1 MRRRGIQVR
10 LSEENTLFALPGH
23 AITSEIRKALSDHKQ
38 VIIDALIQQE
48 QLALQG
54 IRRAER
60 DGSLPLSFA
69 QRRLWFMEQLSP
81 GEASYNVPAALRL
94 LGELNVAAFSLAVNA
109 IVQRHEA
116 LRTTFVV
123 RDGVAAQVIAP
134 ALELAAPVVDL
145 SGLDQAA
152 QEVEAQRLLSEAAR
166 RPFDLAVGPL
176 LRVLVLDLGFRP
188 ATGEREHIVAFT
200 LHHIVTDGW
209 STDVLLREF
218 VTLYEAFAA
227 GRPSPLP
234 DLSIQY
240 ADYAV
245 WQRDWLAGAV
255 LDRQLAYWRERLAGA
270 PALNLPTDRPRPAV
284 QDHAGATYGFEVPQR
299 VAEGLAR
306 LGRRE
311 GATLFM
317 VLLAG
322 FQLLLSRY
330 SGQNDVSVG
339 TPVANRRR
347 VELEG
352 LIGFFVNTLVLRTD
366 LSGDPSFR
374 TLLARVRETALGA
387 QAHQDLPFERL
398 VEEVQPVRDL
408 SRDPLFQ
415 VMFVLQNA
423 PMQELTLSG
432 LRAEPVATESGASK
446 FDLTL
451 AVIDTGEGLNASFEY
466 ATALFDAG
474 TIERLAG
481 HYCTLLEG
489 IVADPERR
497 LSELPLLG
505 EAERRRI
512 LVEWNQTAADYPR
525 DRLLHELFEDRA
537 AQTPAA
543 TAVVFED
550 AQLAYGELN
559 ARANQLAHHL
569 RSLGVGPDALVG
581 ICVERSLE
589 MVVGLLAILKA
600 GGAYLPLDPDYPRER
615 IGFMLED
622 AKPRL
627 VLTQARLRD
636 RLPER
641 VNALLLD
648 AHDHTISTLSPD
660 NPVPVAAPHNL
671 AYVIYTSGS
680 TGAPKGVGV
689 SHGGI
694 PNLTRDQIERLKIG
708 PASRVLQ
715 FSSLSFDA
723 AVFEIATALIS
734 GARLAIAPGE
744 KRAGQALLDLL
755 ARERVT
761 HALLPPVVL
770 STFAPSQSLALQA
783 IVVGGESCSP
793 QVAARWR
800 DSCPILNA
808 YGPTEYSVI
817 ATISESLSI
826 GDSAPIGRPIWNTQ
840 IYLLDGRMQPVPI
853 GAAGELYIGG
863 AGLARG
869 YLGRADL
876 TAERFL
882 PDPFG
887 GAGARLYRTGDLA
900 RHRADGDIEFLGRID
915 HQVKIRGFRIELG
928 EIEAALSRIAGVR
941 EAAVLAREDQP
952 GDKRLVAYVAG
963 REGTTPAAGE
973 LRAALQAHLP
983 DYMLPSAFVTL
994 DALPLT
1000 ANGKVDRKALPAP
1013 DLGALQ
1019 AHRYVAPRTATEAA
1033 LCRIWAQTLGLERV
1047 GVEDNF
1053 FELGGH
1059 SLLAVTLI
1067 ERMRQEGLQADVR
1080 ALFVS
1085 PTPAALAAEAGRR
1098 AEVLVPP
1105 NLIAQGCAAI
1115 TPEMLPLAQLSQGDI
1130 DRVVGR
1136 VPGGASNVQ
1145 DIYPLTPLQE
1155 GILFHHLMAASG
1167 DPYLLPTLLSF
1178 DGRERLEAFLVAL
1191 QAMIARHDILRTAVA
1206 WEGLPEPVQVV
1217 WRAAPLSV
1225 EEASLD
1231 PAAGDVAQQ
1240 LRERFDPRRFRLDVR
1255 QAPLLRGFL
1264 AYDAPKRRWLLL
1276 LLAHHLAMDH
1286 TTLEI
1291 LVEEA
1296 QAHLAGEAD
1305 RLSAPASFRN
1315 FVAQA
1320 RLGVSPAEHEAFFQ
1334 AMLGDV
1340 SEPTA
1345 PFGLVDA
1352 QGDGSGIDEA
1362 RLDLAP
1368 ALARRLRERARA
1380 LGVSAASLCHQAFA
1394 QVLARVSGRE
1404 DVVFGTVLFGRM
1416 QGGAG
1421 ADRALGMFINT
1432 LPVRAQVGAEGVADG
1447 ARRMHGLLTDLLRHE
1462 HASLAL
1468 AQRCSGVAAP
1478 APLFS
1483 ALLNFRHSPAPAQAA
1498 NETSRAWSGIEVLD
1512 TQERTN
1518 YPLTLSVDDLG
1529 EGVRL
1534 TAQTQS
1540 PLDPNRLC
1548 AFMQAALERLVA
1560 ALETEPNAAARTI
1573 DVLPEAER
1581 RRILVEWNQT
1591 AADYPRDRL
1600 LHELFEDRAAQTPAA
1615 TAVVFEDAQL
1625 AYGELNARANQ
1636 LAHHLRSLGVG
1647 PDALVGIC
1655 VERSLEM
1662 VVGLLA
1668 ILKAGGAYLPLDP
1681 DYPRERIGFMLED
1694 AKPRL
1699 VLTQA
1704 RLRDRLPERVN
1715 ALLLDAHDHTIS
1727 TLSPDN
1733 PVPVAAPHNLA
1744 YVIYTSG
1751 STGAPKGV
1759 AIAHQNV
1766 RRLFAAT
1773 QAEFG
1778 FSSADVWTLFH
1789 SFAFDFSVWEIW
1801 GALLYGGQLVIVP
1814 HWVSRS
1820 PESLVE
1826 LLEKHAVTVL
1836 NQTPSSFYQLDAF
1849 EGGRDEPRLSSL
1861 RIVIF
1866 GGEALEPR
1874 RLAGWYARYGDD
1886 SPQLVNMYGITET
1899 TVHVT
1904 MRRMK
1909 REDACGAPD
1918 NAVGRPLNDLL
1929 AYLLDGRM
1937 QPVPIGA
1944 AGELYIGGA
1953 GLARGYLGRA
1963 DLTAER
1969 FLPDPFGGAGARLY
1983 RTGDLARHRA
1993 DGDIEFLGR
2002 IDHQVK
2008 IRGFR
2013 IELGEIEAVLR
2024 RHPSSGDAVVIA
2036 QEEGARGGRLV
2047 AYVTPN
2053 ASQGAKLGRLLRM
2066 QKDGVIENLLQF
2078 EFPDGGLALHKN
2090 QSEIEFLHKEIFSDK
2105 CYAKHGI
2112 RIGPGD
2118 CVFDVGANI
2127 GMFSLYAAQQA
2138 DDVKLFA
2145 FEPIPEV
2152 FEALRANA
2160 ALHGLNAR
2168 LFDCALGDAE
2178 RLVTFR
2184 YYPHAT
2190 VLSGMGG
2197 ADVQGVVKSFLKFGS
2212 GEGAS
2217 DRDLDELLAT
2227 RLEFENV
2234 DCKMRTLSSVLRETG
2249 VERIDLLKI
2258 DVENAEFEVLQGIE
2272 ELDWSK
2278 IEQLVVEVHDVDDRR
2293 RKILELLRRHGF
2305 DAVEDQDVELGGTGL
2320 YNIYARRPGAVTN
2333 IERSPPRLLASPNRW
2348 VEELRELATSQLPDY
2363 MIPSAFVTLDALPL
2377 TSNGKIDRKTL
2388 PAPDIAGQQAHQY
2401 VAPRTVTEW
2410 VLARDF
2416 RDVLRL
2422 PRVGV
2427 NDNFFHLGGD
2437 SLSGVKLVE
2446 RIRRSLCSHLPVTAI
2461 FQAPTIAH
2469 LADWISA
2476 DGDREYSPL
2485 VLIRDGSAKAPMY
2498 CVHPGGGSII
2508 RYQALADA
2516 MSGTRPVYG
2525 IQSRSL
2531 INPNHVSKSIEEI
2544 AIDYVGLIRRLQ
2556 QNGPY
2561 ILLGW
2566 SMGGIIALHMAAILE
2581 EQGQEV
2587 AFLGLLDTSFGQR
2600 DQPDPETPR
2609 QTESTVLDYLE
2620 NFAEIE
2626 GVKITDGLS
2635 PSDRGEL
2642 EQVSSRLSDRER
2654 YVYAALWGQQN
2665 GFWSNISADLMNF
2678 LYTESESS
2686 VELVNSVVLKH
2697 INSPIYIWWARKAID
2712 ASGNPPCDWGRLT
2725 TGRVI
2730 TEIVDGNHETIVR
2743 DPYVHQRIILA
2754 LQELAPEI

>member
-1 MRRRGIQVR
+1 MHKADIFLL
-10 LSEENTLFALPGH
+10 LSSTDGDQYIYPV
-23 AITSEIRKALSDHKQ
+23 Q
-38 VIIDALIQQE
+38 
-48 QLALQG
+48 
-54 IRRAER
+54 R
-60 DGSLPLSFA
+60 DTFLPLSFA

-680 TGAPKGVGV
+680 TGAPKGVMI
-689 SHGGI
+689 S
-694 PNLTRDQIERLKIG
+694 NLALVNQVYSFREKFDVNYTDRI
-708 PASRVLQ
+708 LQ
-715 FSSLSFDA
+715 FASLAFDA
-723 AVFEIATALIS
+723 SAEEIFVSLVSGGALILRNEASVGS
-734 GARLAIAPGE
+734 GIDFWHYCSKCEITFADIPSAFFHHITGDYDIELPSTMRALAIGGDSVP
-744 KRAGQALLDLL
+744 
-755 ARERVT
+755 
-761 HALLPPVVL
+761 LP
-770 STFAPSQSLALQA
+770 A
-783 IVVGGESCSP
+783 
-793 QVAARWR
+793 
-800 DSCPILNA
+800 LNA
-808 YGPTEYSVI
+808 WFRIEGNHIKLSNTYGPTE
-817 ATISESLSI
+817 ATVNA
-826 GDSAPIGRPIWNTQ
+826 SACLNMTDPTNRTCIGRPIWNTQ

-1059 SLLAVTLI
+1059 SLLAVQVISRIRREFGREVALRSLFAAATI
-1067 ERMRQEGLQADVR
+1067 AEFARAMDAAEFEAGEAASPEVRRAEREGSLPLSFAQR
-1080 ALFVS
+1080 RLWFMEQLS
-1085 PTPAALAAEAGRR
+1085 PGEASYNVPAALRLLGELNVAAFSLAVNAIVQRHEALRTTFVVRDGVAAQVIAPALELAAPVVDLSGLDQAAQEVEAQRLLSEAARRPFDLAVGPLLRVLVLDLGFRPATGEREHIVAFTLHHIVTDGWSTDVLLREFVTLYEAFAAGRPSPLPDLSIQYADYAVWQR
-1098 AEVLVPP
+1098 DWLAGAVLDR
-1105 NLIAQGCAAI
+1105 Q
-1115 TPEMLPLAQLSQGDI
+1115 LA
-1130 DRVVGR
+1130 
-1136 VPGGASNVQ
+1136 
-1145 DIYPLTPLQE
+1145 YW
-1155 GILFHHLMAASG
+1155 
-1167 DPYLLPTLLSF
+1167 
-1178 DGRERLEAFLVAL
+1178 RERLAGAPALNLPTDRPRPAVQDHAGATYGFEVPQRVA
-1191 QAMIARHDILRTAVA
+1191 
-1206 WEGLPEPVQVV
+1206 EGL
-1217 WRAAPLSV
+1217 
-1225 EEASLD
+1225 
-1231 PAAGDVAQQ
+1231 
-1240 LRERFDPRRFRLDVR
+1240 
-1255 QAPLLRGFL
+1255 
-1264 AYDAPKRRWLLL
+1264 
-1276 LLAHHLAMDH
+1276 
-1286 TTLEI
+1286 
-1291 LVEEA
+1291 
-1296 QAHLAGEAD
+1296 
-1305 RLSAPASFRN
+1305 
-1315 FVAQA
+1315 A
-1320 RLGVSPAEHEAFFQ
+1320 RLGRREGATLFMV
-1334 AMLGDV
+1334 L
-1340 SEPTA
+1340 
-1345 PFGLVDA
+1345 
-1352 QGDGSGIDEA
+1352 
-1362 RLDLAP
+1362 LA
-1368 ALARRLRERARA
+1368 
-1380 LGVSAASLCHQAFA
+1380 GV
-1394 QVLARVSGRE
+1394 
-1404 DVVFGTVLFGRM
+1404 
-1416 QGGAG
+1416 
-1421 ADRALGMFINT
+1421 
-1432 LPVRAQVGAEGVADG
+1432 
-1447 ARRMHGLLTDLLRHE
+1447 
-1462 HASLAL
+1462 
-1468 AQRCSGVAAP
+1468 
-1478 APLFS
+1478 
-1483 ALLNFRHSPAPAQAA
+1483 
-1498 NETSRAWSGIEVLD
+1498 
-1512 TQERTN
+1512 
-1518 YPLTLSVDDLG
+1518 
-1529 EGVRL
+1529 
-1534 TAQTQS
+1534 
-1540 PLDPNRLC
+1540 
-1548 AFMQAALERLVA
+1548 
-1560 ALETEPNAAARTI
+1560 
-1573 DVLPEAER
+1573 
-1581 RRILVEWNQT
+1581 
-1591 AADYPRDRL
+1591 
-1600 LHELFEDRAAQTPAA
+1600 PAA
-1615 TAVVFEDAQL
+1615 TV
-1625 AYGELNARANQ
+1625 
-1636 LAHHLRSLGVG
+1636 
-1647 PDALVGIC
+1647 AL
-1655 VERSLEM
+1655 
-1662 VVGLLA
+1662 
-1668 ILKAGGAYLPLDP
+1668 
-1681 DYPRERIGFMLED
+1681 
-1694 AKPRL
+1694 
-1699 VLTQA
+1699 
-1704 RLRDRLPERVN
+1704 
-1715 ALLLDAHDHTIS
+1715 
-1727 TLSPDN
+1727 
-1733 PVPVAAPHNLA
+1733 
-1744 YVIYTSG
+1744 
-1751 STGAPKGV
+1751 
-1759 AIAHQNV
+1759 
-1766 RRLFAAT
+1766 
-1773 QAEFG
+1773 
-1778 FSSADVWTLFH
+1778 
-1789 SFAFDFSVWEIW
+1789 
-1801 GALLYGGQLVIVP
+1801 
-1814 HWVSRS
+1814 
-1820 PESLVE
+1820 
-1826 LLEKHAVTVL
+1826 
-1836 NQTPSSFYQLDAF
+1836 
-1849 EGGRDEPRLSSL
+1849 
-1861 RIVIF
+1861 
-1866 GGEALEPR
+1866 
-1874 RLAGWYARYGDD
+1874 
-1886 SPQLVNMYGITET
+1886 
-1899 TVHVT
+1899 
-1904 MRRMK
+1904 
-1909 REDACGAPD
+1909 
-1918 NAVGRPLNDLL
+1918 
-1929 AYLLDGRM
+1929 
-1937 QPVPIGA
+1937 
-1944 AGELYIGGA
+1944 
-1953 GLARGYLGRA
+1953 
-1963 DLTAER
+1963 
-1969 FLPDPFGGAGARLY
+1969 
-1983 RTGDLARHRA
+1983 
-1993 DGDIEFLGR
+1993 
-2002 IDHQVK
+2002 
-2008 IRGFR
+2008 
-2013 IELGEIEAVLR
+2013 
-2024 RHPSSGDAVVIA
+2024 
-2036 QEEGARGGRLV
+2036 
-2047 AYVTPN
+2047 
-2053 ASQGAKLGRLLRM
+2053 
-2066 QKDGVIENLLQF
+2066 
-2078 EFPDGGLALHKN
+2078 
-2090 QSEIEFLHKEIFSDK
+2090 
-2105 CYAKHGI
+2105 
-2112 RIGPGD
+2112 
-2118 CVFDVGANI
+2118 
-2127 GMFSLYAAQQA
+2127 
-2138 DDVKLFA
+2138 
-2145 FEPIPEV
+2145 
-2152 FEALRANA
+2152 
-2160 ALHGLNAR
+2160 
-2168 LFDCALGDAE
+2168 
-2178 RLVTFR
+2178 
-2184 YYPHAT
+2184 
-2190 VLSGMGG
+2190 
-2197 ADVQGVVKSFLKFGS
+2197 
-2212 GEGAS
+2212 
-2217 DRDLDELLAT
+2217 
-2227 RLEFENV
+2227 
-2234 DCKMRTLSSVLRETG
+2234 
-2249 VERIDLLKI
+2249 
-2258 DVENAEFEVLQGIE
+2258 
-2272 ELDWSK
+2272 
-2278 IEQLVVEVHDVDDRR
+2278 
-2293 RKILELLRRHGF
+2293 
-2305 DAVEDQDVELGGTGL
+2305 
-2320 YNIYARRPGAVTN
+2320 
-2333 IERSPPRLLASPNRW
+2333 
-2348 VEELRELATSQLPDY
+2348 
-2363 MIPSAFVTLDALPL
+2363 
-2377 TSNGKIDRKTL
+2377 
-2388 PAPDIAGQQAHQY
+2388 
-2401 VAPRTVTEW
+2401 
-2410 VLARDF
+2410 
-2416 RDVLRL
+2416 
-2422 PRVGV
+2422 
-2427 NDNFFHLGGD
+2427 
-2437 SLSGVKLVE
+2437 
-2446 RIRRSLCSHLPVTAI
+2446 
-2461 FQAPTIAH
+2461 
-2469 LADWISA
+2469 
-2476 DGDREYSPL
+2476 
-2485 VLIRDGSAKAPMY
+2485 
-2498 CVHPGGGSII
+2498 
-2508 RYQALADA
+2508 
-2516 MSGTRPVYG
+2516 
-2525 IQSRSL
+2525 
-2531 INPNHVSKSIEEI
+2531 
-2544 AIDYVGLIRRLQ
+2544 
-2556 QNGPY
+2556 
-2561 ILLGW
+2561 
-2566 SMGGIIALHMAAILE
+2566 
-2581 EQGQEV
+2581 
-2587 AFLGLLDTSFGQR
+2587 
-2600 DQPDPETPR
+2600 
-2609 QTESTVLDYLE
+2609 
-2620 NFAEIE
+2620 
-2626 GVKITDGLS
+2626 
-2635 PSDRGEL
+2635 
-2642 EQVSSRLSDRER
+2642 
-2654 YVYAALWGQQN
+2654 
-2665 GFWSNISADLMNF
+2665 
-2678 LYTESESS
+2678 
-2686 VELVNSVVLKH
+2686 
-2697 INSPIYIWWARKAID
+2697 
-2712 ASGNPPCDWGRLT
+2712 
-2725 TGRVI
+2725 
-2730 TEIVDGNHETIVR
+2730 
-2743 DPYVHQRIILA
+2743 
-2754 LQELAPEI
+2754 